1 MISFIEKLVEELSE
15 KYGKDLGELC
25 VVFPSRR
32 ACVFFKDAL
41 QRSLSTPS
49 WSPGVFA
56 IEDFAREVHPRTILD
71 QVSLTFELYPL
82 YREHFPDEAFDK
94 YYSWGSTLVSDFDE
108 IDLYRVDAQS
118 IFRNLFELKAI
129 DATIDSWLEE
139 GQDLTEFQARYLQ
152 FWELMGSFYEGL
164 RKKLDAQHKASPGM
178 AMRELAD
185 QFEASKPAL
194 PWQHIVFA
202 GLNALTPAEEGMI
215 KALVD
220 HGLAE
225 CYWDLDSYYINNE
238 FQEAGH
244 FFRSLRERWK
254 LKDWSWIEDHLSKGE
269 KKITLTGVP
278 QRVGQAKVAGLKLR
292 SWLDTPEPD
301 EKTALVLGDENL
313 LFPVLHS
320 LPLEYDKVNVTMGY
334 PLRNTPLY
342 SLIDTII
349 QLHENAERLRPG
361 RTSKVYYC
369 RDVMNILRHPYIASI
384 LRETSRDLLY
394 EIERENLVYISP
406 KLFDRFK
413 EEDKEHLLSF
423 LFQPWTQIDQV
434 VDYFLN
440 LYRRLKLE
448 LEKDKNGKGKGAPTL
463 EAEYLFH
470 FYTLTQKLRDKLDAY
485 VIDFELKVFRRLY
498 KEVIQNSSIPFSGEP
513 LEGLQVMG
521 MLETRALDFDRV
533 MMLSVNEGILPSKPN
548 TVSFI
553 PYSLRKGFQ
562 LPTHE
567 DKDAIYAYHFYR
579 LLQRAKEVTIVFN
592 TEPDT
597 FGSGEK
603 SRFIAQLEAEMPEQ
617 NPDLEL
623 LHETVTFPLDP
634 EKILPIVVDKEQGVL
649 DTLKAYVEEKGFSP
663 SALST
668 YFNCPLQFY
677 YRYVLRLREQEELEE
692 SMEENT
698 FGSVLHG
705 VLEELYQPFIEKEVS
720 PEEIKAFEENLD
732 KVIEDQFRKVTR
744 TENSQYGRNR
754 LLLGVIRNLVAK
766 LLAIDESQ
774 APFKVQGLELEL
786 ETLLPTLK
794 IPEGVKLRGYI
805 DRVDEVDGETRIIDY
820 KTGKVNRLDL
830 KGFEQIREGAKK
842 REPFQLSTYAYLYL
856 RNHPETKEVSPGI
869 YFMRNLSEGLRYLET
884 GPTKAKVL
892 DLESL
897 LDYES
902 EMVSLIDE
910 IFDPEIPF
918 SQTEEFDR
926 CRFCSYKVMCSRP

>member
-1 MISFIEKLVEELSE
+1 MTSFIEQLVRELKE

-41 QRSLSTPS
+41 QRSLSSPS

-82 YREHFPDEAFDK
+82 YREHFPDEPFDK
-94 YYSWGSTLVSDFDE
+94 YYSWGSTLVADFDE
-108 IDLYRVDAQS
+108 IDLYRVDAKD
-118 IFRNLFELKAI
+118 IFRNLFELKSI
-129 DATIDSWLEE
+129 DATIDSWLEDSGE
-139 GQDLTEFQARYLQ
+139 LTEFQARYLQ
-152 FWELMGSFYEGL
+152 FWELMGTFYEGL
-164 RKKLDAQHKASPGM
+164 RNKLDAQHKASPGM

-185 QFEASKPAL
+185 QFEAEAPNL
-194 PWQHIVFA
+194 PWKTIIFA

-220 HGLAE
+220 HGMAE
-225 CYWDLDSYYINNE
+225 CYWDLDAYYIDDE

-244 FFRSLRERWK
+244 FFRALRDRWK
-254 LKDWSWIEDHLSKGE
+254 KEEWSWIGEYLSQGAR
-269 KKITLTGVP
+269 KITLTGVP
-278 QRVGQAKVAGLKLR
+278 QRVGQAKVAGLKLKT
-292 SWLDTPEPD
+292 WLDDPEPE

-313 LFPVLHS
+313 LFPLLHS
-320 LPLEYDKVNVTMGY
+320 LPEGYRMVNVTMGY

-342 SLIDTII
+342 SLVETII

-361 RTSKVYYC
+361 RESKVYYC

-384 LRETSRDLLY
+384 LRETSRELLF

-413 EEDKEHLLSF
+413 EEDPDHLLSF
-423 LFQPWTQIDQV
+423 LFQPWKQIDQV
-434 VDYFLN
+434 IEYFLD
-440 LYRRLKLE
+440 LYRRLKSAME
-448 LEKDKNGKGKGAPTL
+448 AGGASSSTPTL
-463 EAEYLFH
+463 ESEYLFH
-470 FYTLTQKLRDKLDAY
+470 FFTLTQKLSDKLEAY
-485 VIDFELKVFRRLY
+485 FTDFELRVFRRLY
-498 KEVIQNSSIPFSGEP
+498 KEVIQNGSIPFSGEP

-521 MLETRALDFDRV
+521 MLETRALDFDRL
-533 MMLSVNEGILPSKPN
+533 MILSVNEGILPSKPN

-553 PYSLRKGFQ
+553 PYTLRRGFD

-579 LLQRAKEVTIVFN
+579 LLQRSKEVVIVFN

-603 SRFIAQLEAEMPEQ
+603 SRFIAQLEAEMPAR
-617 NPDLEL
+617 NPELEIV
-623 LHETVTFPLDP
+623 HETMTFPLAP
-634 EKILPIVVDKEQGVL
+634 EQILPIVVDKEPDVL
-649 DTLKAYVEEKGFSP
+649 TTLKAYIDDKGFSP

-705 VLEELYQPFIEKEVS
+705 VLEELYLPYQGKEIQPKEV
-720 PEEIKAFEENLD
+720 KGFEDQLD

-744 TENSQYGRNR
+744 TQNSQYGRNR
-754 LLLGVIRNLVAK
+754 LLLGVIRNLVSK
-766 LLAIDESQ
+766 LLAIDEAQ
-774 APFKVQGLELEL
+774 APFMVQGLELEL
-786 ETLLPTLK
+786 ETLLPTLRV
-794 IPEGVKLRGYI
+794 PEGVKLRGFI
-805 DRVDEVDGETRIIDY
+805 DRVDEVQGETRIIDY

-830 KGFEQIREGAKK
+830 KDFEQIREGAKK
-842 REPFQLSTYAYLYL
+842 REAFQLSTYAYLYL
-856 RNHPETKEVSPGI
+856 RNFPETKEVSPGI
-869 YFMRNLSEGLRYLET
+869 YFMRNLSEGLRFLET
-884 GPTKAKVL
+884 GPTKASVL

-902 EMVSLIDE
+902 EMVSLVDD
-910 IFDPEIPF
+910 IFDPDIPF
-918 SQTEEFDR
+918 TQTEEFDR
-926 CRFCSYKVMCSRP
+926 CRFCSYKVSCGRP